1 MKLSMSHIASI
12 SWPIPEDR
20 LSSERQNFYERVAID
35 FTDFGQSSAKVQ
47 MKKTPAQAGAFFTGP
62 VAHWEPQWRLQAEM
76 DCHSRHPH
84 YGGGSDQH
92 QKRLERRFGGF
103 CHDDPRQIVV
113 EKILF
118 LIRHALGCGIFA
130 F

>member
-1 MKLSMSHIASI
+1 MLLGWNLAKLSG
-12 SWPIPEDR
+12 R
-20 LSSERQNFYERVAID
+20 LKMNKFHLDID
-35 FTDFGQSSAKVQ
+35 
-47 MKKTPAQAGAFFTGP
+47 FFTGP
-62 VAHWEPQWRLQAEM
+62 ASAEPLDGPAAHGERRWPLQAVM